1 MNSEQIIASLK
12 ELVATGDAPGKV
24 LTDPADLDT
33 YGKDWTKIHP
43 PKPLAIVL
51 PKTTEQVQAVVKFAN
66 EHKVALVPSG
76 GRTGLS
82 AGAVAAN
89 GEVVVAFDNMNQILE
104 FNASDRTDRKSTRLN
119 SSHVRI

>member
-43 PKPLAIVL
+43 PKPLAIAL
-51 PKTTEQVQAVVKFAN
+51 PKTTEQVQA
-66 EHKVALVPSG
+66 LVPDPARQRNRPYRQLSPLSPPSAALQQLRL
-76 GRTGLS
+76 GRL
-82 AGAVAAN
+82 AQLPRV
-89 GEVVVAFDNMNQILE
+89 LP
-104 FNASDRTDRKSTRLN
+104 RPTRGPCP
-119 SSHVRI
+119 V

>member
-43 PKPLAIVL
+43 PKPLAIVR
-51 PKTTEQVQAVVKFAN
+51 PKTSEQVQAVVKFAN

-76 GRTGLS
+76 GRSGLS
-82 AGAVAAN
+82 AGAVAAY
-89 GEVVVAFDNMNQILE
+89 GEVVVGFDSMNQSLE
-104 FNASDRTDRKSTRLN
+104 CRAGART
-119 SSHVRI
+119 VR

>member
-51 PKTTEQVQAVVKFAN
+51 PKTT
-66 EHKVALVPSG
+66 
-76 GRTGLS
+76 
-82 AGAVAAN
+82 
-89 GEVVVAFDNMNQILE
+89 
-104 FNASDRTDRKSTRLN
+104 
-119 SSHVRI
+119 